1 MRITHRAIIALLSA
15 ALMAT
20 LVIGSTATPTSALS
34 ASNATKV
41 LKKAASLKGTPYKWG
56 GTTRRGFDCSGYT
69 QYVFKHVLKRNIG
82 RVVSQQATKG
92 HAVNRSSKKR
102 GDLIIFVR
110 GGRKYHV
117 GIYAGAG
124 RIWHASRPGVPVKK
138 ERIWTS
144 AYRVRR
150 L

>member
-1 MRITHRAIIALLSA
+1 MRTTNRAIIALLTA

-20 LVIGSTATPTSALS
+20 LVIGSTATTASALNRS
-34 ASNATKV
+34 DATKV

-69 QYVFKHVLKRNIG
+69 QYVFKHALKRNIG
-82 RVVSQQATKG
+82 RVVSQQARKG
-92 HAVNRSSKKR
+92 HAVSRSSKKV
-102 GDLIIFVR
+102 GDLIVFVH
-110 GGRKYHV
+110 GGKKYHV
-117 GIYAGAG
+117 GIYAGG
-124 RIWHASRPGVPVKK
+124 GKIWHASRPGVPVRK